1 MKLTCFRNV
10 FACFRKDA
18 KHLRLRKH
26 VFAYTEIW
34 RYDSTENAATETRV
48 NVMYPL
54 RETCG
59 CRHVSATVLRVYVK
73 FPFTD
78 SWNFVLW
85 ICWGFDFWPH
95 SIIPVTWNSGVP
107 RLETGAQHKTILTC
121 LYFFFKRKFFY
132 PKGSMAKT
140 KVESFVAFL
149 NVANQYDFFKRFSVR
164 LTSSQLDAIL
174 EELENAVEITDTIP
188 RAVSI
193 VGRNIQ
199 SDNQEI
205 WALNSDLFIDAKG
218 RQVEQPHLRWIS
230 HLVAGDPGNRLA
242 DEKRS
247 AEVHLPLSKYYFD
260 LVCHLL
266 RGDILTAVENDDT
279 LSRSLDVVLRDAGI
293 NRDSITANFEAEE
306 NGNFLASFYT
316 IAMSLIMVHYDKV
329 SDNFKQLSWIIHV
342 KYFSISDLLRS
353 PVLFFIKICKTK
365 RE

>member
-1 MKLTCFRNV
+1 
-10 FACFRKDA
+10 
-18 KHLRLRKH
+18 
-26 VFAYTEIW
+26 
-34 RYDSTENAATETRV
+34 
-48 NVMYPL
+48 
-54 RETCG
+54 
-59 CRHVSATVLRVYVK
+59 
-73 FPFTD
+73 
-78 SWNFVLW
+78 
-85 ICWGFDFWPH
+85 
-95 SIIPVTWNSGVP
+95 
-107 RLETGAQHKTILTC
+107 
-121 LYFFFKRKFFY
+121 
-132 PKGSMAKT
+132 MAKT

-188 RAVSI
+188 RAVST

-218 RQVEQPHLRWIS
+218 RQVEPPHLRWIS

-279 LSRSLDVVLRDAGI
+279 LSRSLDVVLRDAGL
-293 NRDSITANFEAEE
+293 NRDSITVNFEPEE

-329 SDNFKQLSWIIHV
+329 SDNFKQLS
-342 KYFSISDLLRS
+342 
-353 PVLFFIKICKTK
+353 
-365 RE
+365 